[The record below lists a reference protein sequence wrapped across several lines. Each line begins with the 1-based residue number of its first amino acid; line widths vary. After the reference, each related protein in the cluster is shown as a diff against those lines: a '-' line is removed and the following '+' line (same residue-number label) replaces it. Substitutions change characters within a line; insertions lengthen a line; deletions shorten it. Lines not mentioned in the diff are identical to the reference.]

1 MADIQKF
8 IEEIKT
14 MSVLEL
20 NELVKAIEN
29 EFGVSAAATAVVA
42 GPAAA
47 AAAPVEEKTEFDV
60 VLKEIGSNKIAVIKV
75 IRELTG
81 LGLVEAKNLVESAPA
96 TVKEAQP
103 KEHAEQMAAKIKEA
117 GAVAELK

>member
-14 MSVLEL
+14 MTVMEL

-47 AAAPVEEKTEFDV
+47 AAAPGKMP
-60 VLKEIGSNKIAVIKV
+60 A
-75 IRELTG
+75 
-81 LGLVEAKNLVESAPA
+81 ASAPERSPA
-96 TVKEAQP
+96 CRWWR
-103 KEHAEQMAAKIKEA
+103 
-117 GAVAELK
+117 